1 MKDAKNRY
9 QSYEQLPLSLNAEDV
24 SEILNI
30 SIGKA
35 YNLFHRADFPTIH
48 LGKRMIVPRD
58 RFLAWIDKQYE
69 GREI

>member
-1 MKDAKNRY
+1 MKDSKNRY
-9 QSYEQLPLSLNAEDV
+9 ESYEQLPLSLNAEDV

-48 LGKRMIVPRD
+48 LGRRMIVPRD

>member
-1 MKDAKNRY
+1 MQESKKRY
-9 QSYEQLPLSLNAEDV
+9 ESYEQLPLSLNAEDV

-30 SIGKA
+30 SIGNA

-58 RFLAWIDKQYE
+58 RFLAWIDKQFE
-69 GREI
+69 GMEI

>member
-1 MKDAKNRY
+1 MKDAKNKY

-58 RFLAWIDKQYE
+58 RFLAWIDKQFE
-69 GREI
+69 GMEI

>member
-1 MKDAKNRY
+1 MQESKKRY
-9 QSYEQLPLSLNAEDV
+9 ESYEQLPLSLNAEDV

-30 SIGKA
+30 SIGNA
-35 YNLFHRADFPTIH
+35 YILFHRADFPTIH
-48 LGKRMIVPRD
+48 LGRRMIVPRD

>member
-1 MKDAKNRY
+1 MQESKKRY
-9 QSYEQLPLSLNAEDV
+9 ESYEQLPLSLNAEDV

-58 RFLAWIDKQYE
+58 RFLAWIDKQFE
-69 GREI
+69 GMEI